1 MAIKKSKGNSR
12 TGLSEGLIKE
22 LAENVVRTALSQQ
35 ARDLEKHLQSIHER
49 LVALES
55 KR

>member
-1 MAIKKSKGNSR
+1 MATKKSKGSSR

-22 LAENVVRTALSQQ
+22 LAENVVRNAIGEQ
-35 ARDLEKHLQSIHER
+35 ARALEEHLSAIHKR
-49 LVALES
+49 LVALET